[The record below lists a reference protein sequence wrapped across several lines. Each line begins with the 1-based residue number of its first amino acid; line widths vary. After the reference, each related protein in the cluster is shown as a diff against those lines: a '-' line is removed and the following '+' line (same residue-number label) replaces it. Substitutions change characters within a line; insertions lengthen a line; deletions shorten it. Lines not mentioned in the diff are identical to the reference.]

1 MQGFIEFFE
10 NNQNESQVINIYL
23 ARPDLSV
30 SKIGNMF
37 GLSEREV
44 YRILHVSQINPNR
57 KNLHK
62 EKVQHLH
69 GLGWGIKEI
78 ANFTGY
84 SARNVR
90 YILKNPLREH
100 DSAK

>member
-1 MQGFIEFFE
+1 MHGFTQFFE

-23 ARPDLSV
+23 SRPDISV
-30 SKIGNMF
+30 AEIGKMF
-37 GLSEREV
+37 SLSEREI
-44 YRILHVSQINPNR
+44 YRILRFSQINPNR

-78 ANFTGY
+78 ADFTGY
-84 SARNVR
+84 STRNVR
-90 YILKNPLREH
+90 YILRNPLREN
-100 DSAK
+100 DIGK